1 MGCLCPFHSEN
12 EDWESVSLK
21 IECVGTSAGT
31 SEHLV
36 WHRFCP
42 ICRQHWFVKI
52 DLPEE
57 RQVFVLQKDLV
68 REKNE

>member
-21 IECVGTSAGT
+21 IQFVGS

-42 ICRQHWFVKI
+42 MCRQHWFVMI

-57 RQVFVLQKDLV
+57 RQVFESQKDLV